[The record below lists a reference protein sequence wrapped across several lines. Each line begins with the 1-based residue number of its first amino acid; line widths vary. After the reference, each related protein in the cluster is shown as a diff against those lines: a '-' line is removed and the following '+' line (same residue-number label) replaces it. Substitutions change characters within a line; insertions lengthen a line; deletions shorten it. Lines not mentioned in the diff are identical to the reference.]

1 MMDIDLLLKI
11 LAFCAGIVG
20 WSWLVVKYVVDRM
33 DRIVS
38 NERKQREEQH
48 ETMTKRHDFD
58 KHVEHTERQLTILRE
73 EVKSSQAN
81 LTTLIQ
87 QLGLQVNS
95 RLDNLLVAF
104 TKRSND

>member
-1 MMDIDLLLKI
+1 MMDVDLLLKI

-20 WSWLVVKYVVDRM
+20 WSWMVVKYVVDRM
-33 DRIVS
+33 DHIVS
-38 NERKQREEQH
+38 DERKQREEQN
-48 ETMTKRHDFD
+48 EAMTKRHDFD

-73 EVKSSQAN
+73 EVKASQAN

-87 QLGLQVNS
+87 QLGIQVNT

>member
-1 MMDIDLLLKI
+1 MEIHSTLQI
-11 LAFCAGIVG
+11 LAFCAGIVA
-20 WSWLVVKYVVDRM
+20 WSWAVGKSVVDRM

-38 NERKQREEQH
+38 DERKKREEQV

-58 KHVEHTERQLTILRE
+58 RHVEHTERQLTVLRE
-73 EVKSSQAN
+73 EVKASQTN
-81 LTTLIQ
+81 LTALIQ

-104 TKRSND
+104 TKKSND